1 MRAVERSLKKW
12 DDRGEFKGRTKELIG
27 GSIEMLRRVAAGS
40 LLALIMFSATGAAS
54 ANSLVSATPPAGAK
68 LTSSPSAISIKTK
81 IALIDVG
88 NSITVVDPQGS
99 RVDDGTVSV
108 NGKIIVA
115 GLKLFTVTGIYSVS
129 YSLLTDNDVPLEGTY
144 TFTFTAPDVISS
156 PSPTVLTPS
165 NSPGNIPNNSVG
177 VPTMIIVLILSAVAV
192 FLFLCFYAWKLIS
205 KR

>member
-1 MRAVERSLKKW
+1 
-12 DDRGEFKGRTKELIG
+12 
-27 GSIEMLRRVAAGS
+27 MLRRVAAGS
-40 LLALIMFSATGAAS
+40 LLALIMFSGTGAAS

-68 LTSSPSAISIKTK
+68 LTTSPSAISITTK